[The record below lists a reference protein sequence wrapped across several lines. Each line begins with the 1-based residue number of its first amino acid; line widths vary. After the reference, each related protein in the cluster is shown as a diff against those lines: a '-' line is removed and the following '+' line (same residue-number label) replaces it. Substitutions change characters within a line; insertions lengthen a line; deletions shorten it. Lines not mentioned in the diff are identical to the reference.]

1 MWLNARRSAEICE
14 KFFPTIEG
22 RDVQGGRKI
31 LVDKISVVFTKWRSI
46 KSLLAAINHYRFA
59 LSSLVHRIFISW
71 NPSLGVP
78 GIELTRFKF
87 IQEEP
92 RVELITHRYE
102 SVNNIWS
109 PIPNLATAAVFL
121 ADDEHLP
128 DLEKLEI
135 TLETWRDNRHS
146 LVGFFAR
153 YHTRQRLVDGQSGAS
168 DLLASGAADPQ
179 QSPPPPLNA
188 TESLEAAAAAAP
200 SAVPPTMPPG
210 PVNIADDQ
218 HLWIYNITGPRR
230 PRPYS
235 LLSSQLLLLSSDHLF
250 TYTCLLPERIHR
262 EIDEMPDDAADLA
275 MNLMV
280 AGMTGSRP
288 ILVKSDFVDP
298 EAGRFAGESWA
309 LTRGQQLKDL
319 VRLFT
324 LGQRDPLQ
332 LNSVV
337 VAQFNKIP
345 FKKRSIKQWNKP

>member
-1 MWLNARRSAEICE
+1 M
-14 KFFPTIEG
+14 
-22 RDVQGGRKI
+22 

-46 KSLLAAINHYRFA
+46 KYLLAAINHYRFT

-102 SVNNIWS
+102 SVNNIWN

-135 TLETWRDNRHS
+135 TLEAWKDNRHS

-153 YHTRQRLVDGQSGAS
+153 YHTRQRLVDGQGGMGDLSPSGGAPDA
-168 DLLASGAADPQ
+168 DLQ
-179 QSPPPPLNA
+179 QNPLNA
-188 TESLEAAAAAAP
+188 TESLEAAAAP
-200 SAVPPTMPPG
+200 SAVPTIISPAG

-288 ILVKSDFVDP
+288 ILVKSDFIDP

-332 LNSVV
+332 LNSIIVT
-337 VAQFNKIP
+337 QFNKIP